1 MSYIIGSFIQ
11 WGSNPRIT
19 TVELIET
26 HYLFFRIACHSLW
39 PFSHLHTIPLER
51 CTFLYAFV
59 TDVPISFPHLF
70 LRSVTEVYRSSSIA
84 YAIFFPIF
92 IHRILLH
99 LGLEDFP
106 ASEPVHIVAPIGATF
121 LWQRADQLRAIS
133 KRPRLEPSGVAPPL
147 PSSTGDTS
155 TEASVDPVAVV
166 PPLSTSDD
174 SDIRRTLET
183 IMTIQAAHDQ
193 LLVDMLDEIRALRA
207 ELDHFRRSP
216 LPPPFD
222 DGL

>member
-1 MSYIIGSFIQ
+1 M
-11 WGSNPRIT
+11 
-19 TVELIET
+19 
-26 HYLFFRIACHSLW
+26 
-39 PFSHLHTIPLER
+39 
-51 CTFLYAFV
+51 YAFV

-84 YAIFFPIF
+84 YALFFPIF

-121 LWQRADQLRAIS
+121 LWQRATQLRAIS
-133 KRPRLEPSGVAPPL
+133 KRPRLEPSGVAPSH

-174 SDIRRTLET
+174 SDI
-183 IMTIQAAHDQ
+183 
-193 LLVDMLDEIRALRA
+193 
-207 ELDHFRRSP
+207 
-216 LPPPFD
+216 
-222 DGL
+222 